1 MLKPKWDA
9 IIASR
14 RTDIKKSR
22 TQELDL
28 APLNLFVNKGRN
40 KGKIGEMKTFTDTA
54 ADIFF
59 EDGSREKIGFARLD
73 PLDHEGNPVTLH
85 MKDMLGADITK
96 GALVCYSMS
105 KGQSS
110 HALEIGR
117 VIDVAKGG
125 SLMVRPMVRNSEKAQ
140 ANLRYDYNRRREVEA
155 PRKVDSTRCLLIPV
169 DTNRL
174 MMCMMTDF
182 DNLGTDFNG

>member
-9 IIASR
+9 IVASR
-14 RTDIKKSR
+14 KNARG
-22 TQELDL
+22 QELDL
-28 APLNLFVNKGRN
+28 PELKFHINKGRN
-40 KGKIGEMKTFTDTA
+40 KGKIGTAKSITDTS
-54 ADIFF
+54 ADIHFD
-59 EDGSREKIGFARLD
+59 DGAREKVGFVRLD
-73 PLDHEGNPVTLH
+73 PLDHDGAPVTLH
-85 MKDMLGADITK
+85 MKDMLGADIII
-96 GALVCYSMS
+96 GAMVCYSMS

-117 VIDVAKGG
+117 VLSVAKGG
-125 SLMVRPMVRNSEKAQ
+125 SLMVRPMVRNSAKA
-140 ANLRYDYNRRREVEA
+140 AVVTRYDYYKRKNVEH

-169 DTNRL
+169 DTTRL